1 MSARAKLRLGTRGS
15 DLART
20 QSGTIAASLERL
32 GFAVELT
39 IIKTAGD
46 QNTTALFGSIGP
58 QGVFVREIEQA
69 LVEQRVDVAVH
80 SFKDLPT
87 KSPAELTVGAIPK
100 RVDPA
105 DLLLVRRDALAGMD
119 VRGRATHGA
128 VAEAGAA
135 DAWLP
140 LKPGA
145 RVGTASARRR
155 AWLTHFRS
163 DLRIEPL
170 RGNVPTRV
178 RKLEEGQFDAILLA
192 AAGVERLQAE
202 RRLGS
207 ELDDTAVLRHEP
219 QRFVPAPAQGALAVQ
234 CRRDDVRVLAALA
247 QIDDLPSRTAVT
259 AERDALAR
267 AEGGCDVAF
276 GAYCHGSGGQ
286 ETLIA
291 MLERGGKVHSAS
303 AAGDAAALGA
313 AVWAKL
319 AALAS

>member
-1 MSARAKLRLGTRGS
+1 MSTRPKLRLGTRGS

-20 QSGTIAASLERL
+20 QSGTVAATLERL
-32 GFAVELT
+32 GFTVELS
-39 IIKTAGD
+39 IIKTSGD

-69 LVEQRVDVAVH
+69 LVERRVELAVH

-87 KSPAELTVGAIPK
+87 TSPPELTIGAVPE

-105 DLLLVRRDALAGMD
+105 DLLLVRRDAF
-119 VRGRATHGA
+119 
-128 VAEAGAA
+128 A
-135 DAWLP
+135 DTPDGWLP
-140 LKPGA
+140 LKAGA

-155 AWLTHFRS
+155 VWLTHFRP
-163 DLRIEPL
+163 DLSIEPL

-178 RKLEEGQFDAILLA
+178 RRLEEGSFDAIVLA

-207 ELDDTAVLRHEP
+207 TLTDVVVLRLDP
-219 QRFVPAPAQGALAVQ
+219 QRFVSAPAQGALAVQ
-234 CRRDDVRVLAALA
+234 CRRDDRAVLAALA
-247 QIDDLPSRTAVT
+247 QIDHAPSRAAVT

-276 GAYCHGSGGQ
+276 GAYCFAIDGRH
-286 ETLIA
+286 ELAA
-291 MLERGGKVHSAS
+291 MHDRAGVVRTARVRGT
-303 AAGDAAALGA
+303 DPAALGA
-313 AVWAKL
+313 AAWAEL
-319 AALAS
+319 DGTART